1 MSSYQLNKV
10 TLYGFDKY
18 MDVNGNQMSSAI
30 ITLKSNAVIYMDLVD
45 SDPKELVGVFQLK
58 NTTAGEI

>member
-18 MDVNGNQMSSAI
+18 MDVYGNQMSSAI
-30 ITLKSNAVIYMDLVD
+30 ITLKSNAVINMDLVD
-45 SDPKELVGVFQLK
+45 SDPKELVGVFQVK